1 MRMHFFFIFTI
12 KKNEENGISIIHI
25 HYEYF
30 ILVNKRNNY
39 KDAYHYLLFLLE
51 CQLIINKPLLTKP
64 TEFFENAL
72 RISNKYMHVV
82 VYTHDSK
89 GLPLTSYNI
98 CHPNH
103 ILPWLQVMWMQPRT
117 DICSWES

>member
-51 CQLIINKPLLTKP
+51 CQLIINKPL
-64 TEFFENAL
+64 F
-72 RISNKYMHVV
+72 
-82 VYTHDSK
+82 
-89 GLPLTSYNI
+89 
-98 CHPNH
+98 
-103 ILPWLQVMWMQPRT
+103 VMIMANTTAPKFL
-117 DICSWES
+117 IV